1 MHASALDRLDV
12 NEHIWAAVVLHD
24 ETKAL
29 LGVEKLNG
37 TCGHH
42 GLLIKREK
50 RHCPTQTIRTGSHI
64 RILRVLGEKAF
75 GPKLQGQA

>member
-37 TCGHH
+37 TCSHS
-42 GLLIKREK
+42 GLHSKT
-50 RHCPTQTIRTGSHI
+50 RHAFAAVRTIRAVQSGFCVF
-64 RILRVLGEKAF
+64 LRKAQWHF
-75 GPKLQGQA
+75 

>member
-37 TCGHH
+37 TGGHH

-64 RILRVLGEKAF
+64 RILHVLGEKAF